1 MNHTGASCKGSAQ
14 HVGNMSDGLCSDTLE
29 IEKKKKNKPRE
40 MCTQCQTLS
49 LASDV
54 VMVLAPL
61 TQMTDHSKDYFGIK
75 KFSLRES
82 TNINTYNT

>member
-1 MNHTGASCKGSAQ
+1 MGCAQ
-14 HVGNMSDGLCSDTLE
+14 IPWKL
-29 IEKKKKNKPRE
+29 KKKKKSRE
-40 MCTQCQTLS
+40 KCTQCQTLS
-49 LASDV
+49 LASD

-82 TNINTYNT
+82 RDINTYNT

>member
-1 MNHTGASCKGSAQ
+1 MNHTEASCKGSAQ

-29 IEKKKKNKPRE
+29 IEKKKNKPRE
-40 MCTQCQTLS
+40 KCTQCQTLS
-49 LASDV
+49 LAFD

-82 TNINTYNT
+82 TDINTYNT